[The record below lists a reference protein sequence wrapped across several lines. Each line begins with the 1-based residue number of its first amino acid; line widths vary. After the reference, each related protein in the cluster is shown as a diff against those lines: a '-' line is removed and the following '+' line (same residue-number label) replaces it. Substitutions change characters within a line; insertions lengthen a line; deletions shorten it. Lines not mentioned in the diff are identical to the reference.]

1 MQEKTGRIAGSILLK
16 LSVINLKTNWGV
28 AKRKGTGL
36 WNPHS
41 EVRILP
47 PQPLFSAIM
56 WSRLSLFAG
65 NSNIALAAKVCSRLE
80 IDLGKAL
87 ITRFSDGEVRV
98 EVGENVR
105 GKDTYVLQSTCPP
118 VNENLMELLVIID
131 ALKRASARRINAI
144 IPYYGYGRQ
153 DQKDK
158 PRVPLAARVAADL
171 LSVAGAERVITI
183 DLHAEQIQGFFD
195 IPVDHLFGTMV
206 LASALKEGIC
216 GGEIVVAPDSGGTE
230 RARLFASRLKL
241 DLALMD
247 YREDDGIYPKIVGD
261 VKGRKVII
269 LDDLIDTGKTVLR
282 TTIAAMR
289 AGAETVEVCAVHPVF
304 SADSVERLDSSP
316 ITKLMVT
323 DTIPLSESAE
333 ACEKIFTVSMA
344 PMLAEVIKR
353 VHFEE
358 SISSIFKET

>member
-1 MQEKTGRIAGSILLK
+1 MAD
-16 LSVINLKTNWGV
+16 
-28 AKRKGTGL
+28 
-36 WNPHS
+36 
-41 EVRILP
+41 
-47 PQPLFSAIM
+47 
-56 WSRLSLFAG
+56 
-65 NSNIALAAKVCSRLE
+65 KVCSRLE
-80 IDLGKAL
+80 IGLGKAL
-87 ITRFSDGEVRV
+87 ISRFSDGEVRV

-131 ALKRASARRINAI
+131 ALKRASARRINVI

-171 LSVAGAERVITI
+171 LSVAGAGRVITI

-195 IPVDHLFGTMV
+195 IPVDHLLGTMV
-206 LASALKEGIC
+206 LASAIRGEIH
-216 GGEIVVAPDSGGTE
+216 GGEIVVAPDSVGTE

-247 YREDDGIYPKIVGD
+247 YREDNGAYPRIVGD

-269 LDDLIDTGKTVLR
+269 VDDLIDTGNTVLR
-282 TTIAAMR
+282 TTSAAVS
-289 AGAETVEVCAVHPVF
+289 AGAEAVEVCVVHPVL
-304 SADSVERLDSSP
+304 STDSVERIDSSP

-323 DTIPLSESAE
+323 DTIPLSESAR
-333 ACEKIFTVSMA
+333 ACEKILTVSIA

-358 SISSIFKET
+358 PVSSIFNEI

>member
-1 MQEKTGRIAGSILLK
+1 
-16 LSVINLKTNWGV
+16 
-28 AKRKGTGL
+28 
-36 WNPHS
+36 
-41 EVRILP
+41 
-47 PQPLFSAIM
+47 M

-65 NSNIALAAKVCSRLE
+65 NSNAPLADKVCSRLE
-80 IDLGKAL
+80 ISLGKAL
-87 ITRFSDGEVRV
+87 VTRFSDGEVRV

-158 PRVPLAARVAADL
+158 PRVPLAAKVAADL
-171 LSVAGAERVITI
+171 LSVAGADRVITI

-195 IPVDHLFGTMV
+195 IPVDHLLGVMV
-206 LASALKEGIC
+206 LAYAIREDLR

-247 YREDDGIYPKIVGD
+247 YREGDGAYPKIVGD

-269 LDDLIDTGKTVLR
+269 LDDLIDTGRTLLR
-282 TTIAAMR
+282 TTSAAMR
-289 AGAETVEVCAVHPVF
+289 AGAEKVEVCVVHPVL
-304 SADSVERLDSSP
+304 SGDSVARIEASP
-316 ITKLMVT
+316 INRLMVT
-323 DTIPLSESAE
+323 DTIPLSESAM
-333 ACEKIFTVSMA
+333 ACKKIQTVSIA

-358 SISSIFKET
+358 SISSIFNEI